1 MTMDIKKNKIPAA
14 VQTIH
19 LIAVCGTG
27 MGALACML
35 KDLGFEVTGSDQK
48 IYPPMSD
55 FLKQKGVQIKDGF
68 RAENLSHG
76 PDLVIVGNAVSRDNS
91 EVEELHRLGL

>member
-1 MTMDIKKNKIPAA
+1 MNKNKIPES

-35 KDLGFEVTGSDQK
+35 RDLGLEVTGSDQK
-48 IYPPMSD
+48 IYPPMSH
-55 FLKQKGVQIKDGF
+55 FLKQKGIKMSYGF
-68 RAENLSHG
+68 RAENLSY
-76 PDLVIVGNAVSRDNS
+76 
-91 EVEELHRLGL
+91 